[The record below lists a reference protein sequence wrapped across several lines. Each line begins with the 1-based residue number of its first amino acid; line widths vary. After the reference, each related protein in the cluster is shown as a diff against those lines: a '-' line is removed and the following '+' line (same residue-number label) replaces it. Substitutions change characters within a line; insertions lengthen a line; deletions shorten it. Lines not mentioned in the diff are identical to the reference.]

1 MACYYSHFRNR
12 VGYKIYWRLIK
23 WLKKTSCGG
32 LKIDNETIVE
42 SNGVLKVN
50 GVPDASEATNGQILV
65 VNDGEWVIADNPS
78 TLPSVTVAD
87 AGRVLMVDATGKWV
101 VGSLN

>member
-1 MACYYSHFRNR
+1 MA
-12 VGYKIYWRLIK
+12 
-23 WLKKTSCGG
+23 KKTSCGG

-42 SNGVLKVN
+42 RNGVLKAN

-65 VNDGEWVIADNPS
+65 VDDGEWVIANNPS
-78 TLPSVTVAD
+78 SLPAVTIED
-87 AGRVLMVDATGKWV
+87 AGRVLMVDATGKWS